1 MLRSEAIRI
10 LEVVRKEQQEDMT
23 QRDLN
28 FWSLAPDGTLSLD
41 NHTFMN
47 YNDLIEYLELQ
58 LENTSGGFGDD
69 FA

>member
-28 FWSLAPDGTLSLD
+28 CWSLSPDGTLSLD

-47 YNDLIEYLELQ
+47 YNDLVEYLETQ

-69 FA
+69 FR

>member
-10 LEVVRKEQQEDMT
+10 LEVVRKEQQADMT
-23 QRDLN
+23 QRDCG
-28 FWSLAPDGTLSLD
+28 FWSIGPDDTLSLD

-47 YNDLIEYLELQ
+47 YNDLIEYLETQ